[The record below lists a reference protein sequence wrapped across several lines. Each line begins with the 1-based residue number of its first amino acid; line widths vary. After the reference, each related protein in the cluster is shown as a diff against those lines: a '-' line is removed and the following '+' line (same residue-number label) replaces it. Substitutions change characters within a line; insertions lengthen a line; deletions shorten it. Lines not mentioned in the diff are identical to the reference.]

1 MTIISK
7 LRSIVKAAYYQT
19 TFLLPIKIANRLLI
33 VNPGRNWSILIY
45 EGDNPLALNPA
56 SNTQQ
61 PVMSRYDV
69 NDTYTAF
76 VADPFIVKY
85 DRKWLMFFEL
95 LNTKTQKGQI
105 AYAESEDCLNWNYQQ
120 VVLAEDFHLSYP
132 YTFEVEANWYM
143 IPESCEAGSVRLYK
157 ANSFPQQWELV
168 SELLVGER
176 FVDASIVNFDNIWW
190 MFVGIER
197 DENTACDELRLYY
210 ADSLGGDWVEH
221 PMSPIVR
228 DNMEISRPA
237 GRIVKI
243 DDRLVRFAQDCTQS
257 YGRNVTA
264 IEIKQLTKDEYREE
278 VIDLNR
284 PYLFELGTLK
294 CNGLGMHHLDL
305 VKLDTDR
312 WIACVDAKGS
322 SID

>member
-45 EGDNPLALNPA
+45 EGNHPLALNPT
-56 SNTQQ
+56 SNTKQ

-76 VADPFIVKY
+76 VADPFIVKF

-132 YTFEVEANWYM
+132 YTFEFEAKWYM
-143 IPESCEAGSVRLYK
+143 IPESCEAGSVRLY
-157 ANSFPQQWELV
+157 AATSFPQQWQLV
-168 SELLVGER
+168 SELLVGAR
-176 FVDASIVNFDNIWW
+176 FVDASVINFDAIWW

-243 DDRLVRFAQDCTQS
+243 DNKLVRFAQDCTKT
-257 YGRNVTA
+257 YGGNASA
-264 IEIKQLTKDEYREE
+264 IQINELTKDIYLEE
-278 VIDLNR
+278 RINPDN
-284 PYLFELGTLK
+284 PHLFSLGNLD
-294 CNGLGMHHLDL
+294 CNGLGMHHLDPIL
-305 VKLDTDR
+305 LDDGR
-312 WIACVDAKGS
+312 WIACVDAKG
-322 SID
+322 

>member
-1 MTIISK
+1 MTIVSK
-7 LRSIVKAAYYQT
+7 LRAIVKAAYYQT
-19 TFLLPIKIANRLLI
+19 TFLLPAKIANRLLI

-45 EGDNPLALNPA
+45 EGYSPLVLNPA
-56 SNTQQ
+56 ANTKH
-61 PVMSRYDV
+61 PAMSRQDV

-76 VADPFIVKY
+76 VADPFIVKNEN
-85 DRKWLMFFEL
+85 RWLMFFEL

-105 AYAESEDCLNWNYQQ
+105 AYADSTDCLNWNYQQ

-132 YTFEVEANWYM
+132 YTFEFEANWYM

-157 ANSFPQQWELV
+157 ATSFPQQWEFV

-176 FVDASIVNFDNIWW
+176 FVDASIINFDNIWW

-210 ADSLGGDWVEH
+210 ADSLWGDWVEH

-243 DDRLVRFAQDCTQS
+243 DNNLVRFAQDCRHT
-257 YGRNVTA
+257 YGGNASA
-264 IEIKQLTKDEYREE
+264 IKINLLTKDSYLEE
-278 VIDLNR
+278 RINPDN
-284 PYLFELGTLK
+284 PYLFTLGTLE
-294 CNGLGMHHLDL
+294 CNSLGMHHLDPVL
-305 VKLDTDR
+305 LSDGC
-312 WIACVDAKGS
+312 WIACVDAKG
-322 SID
+322 